1 MFANVAT
8 SMAVELT
15 AISVETVSIA
25 RFVPNI
31 LYFS

>member
-8 SMAVELT
+8 SMAVEIA

-25 RFVPNI
+25 LFVSNI